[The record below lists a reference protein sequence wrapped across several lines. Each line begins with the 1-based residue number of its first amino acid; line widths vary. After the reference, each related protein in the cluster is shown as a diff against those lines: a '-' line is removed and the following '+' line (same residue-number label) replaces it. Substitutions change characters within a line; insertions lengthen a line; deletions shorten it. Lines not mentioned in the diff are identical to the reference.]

1 MNYDGQPIRQAFK
14 LLSNP
19 VFICEDDLTYPVGDI
34 LLDIPNYSKSNR
46 IILQKSV
53 LSIRLQYK
61 FTVAP
66 LLFVLKVVDI
76 RTGALIGESPYGQE
90 DFSTDW
96 NTMNEVFL
104 LDEFDNRYVKV
115 HLIMAKDD
123 TQSFLVRK
131 RSFLSI
137 NTI

>member
-1 MNYDGQPIRQAFK
+1 MNYDGQPIRQSFK

-19 VFICEDDLTYPVGDI
+19 VFICEDDLTYSVGDI
-34 LLDIPNYSKSNR
+34 ILDIPNYSKSDR

-61 FTVAP
+61 FTMAP
-66 LLFVLKVVDI
+66 LLFVLKVVDS
-76 RTGALIGESPYGQE
+76 RTGVVIGESPYGQE

-115 HLIMAKDD
+115 HLIMAK
-123 TQSFLVRK
+123 
-131 RSFLSI
+131 
-137 NTI
+137 

>member
-34 LLDIPNYSKSNR
+34 LLDIPNYSKSDR
-46 IILQKSV
+46 VILQKSV

-61 FTVAP
+61 FTSSP
-66 LLFVLKVVDI
+66 MLFVLKVVDT
-76 RTGALIGESPYGQE
+76 RTGVVIGESPYGQE
-90 DFSTDW
+90 DFTTDW

-123 TQSFLVRK
+123 TQSFVVRK